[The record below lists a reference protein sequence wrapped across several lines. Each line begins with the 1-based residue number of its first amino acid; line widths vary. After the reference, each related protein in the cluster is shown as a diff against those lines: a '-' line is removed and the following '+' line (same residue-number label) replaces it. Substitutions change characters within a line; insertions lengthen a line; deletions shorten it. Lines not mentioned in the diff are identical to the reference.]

1 MPKRTN
7 DFQRLMHYIYSQLAP
22 KDVCVTESASLKER
36 SNNVEREVDILLEQN
51 IFGMAMRIA
60 IECRGR
66 SRKDDIE
73 WIDSLIGKFQN
84 LDVHKVIAVSKS
96 GFSKGA
102 IKKAADSNIET
113 RTLKQ
118 ALDTD
123 WSAEFVKITLLSF
136 TRTSSVEAK
145 VTTIPQIS
153 QLHYQSCF
161 VVEDKN
167 TIGTLEEVLRDIY
180 DFELKDEFNQYFNEN
195 FIDIIKTVDDFDKD
209 VLIDEIIG
217 FDNLF
222 IRDMNDQI
230 YKLASATLT
239 YKTVFEKNQE
249 DLKHYTHYKSLIS
262 SGMVRDET
270 TQMPYDVTIVQIE
283 GKDEGRVFV
292 KSTHHKND
300 YPIKFR
306 PKKE

>member
-7 DFQRLMHYIYSQLAP
+7 DFQRLIHYIYSQLAP
-22 KDVCVTESASLKER
+22 KDVCVIESALLREHP
-36 SNNVEREVDILLEQN
+36 NNVEREVDILLEQN

-66 SRKDDIE
+66 SRTDDIE

-102 IKKAADSNIET
+102 ITKAAASSIET

-123 WSAEFVKITLLSF
+123 WSAEFAKITLLSW
-136 TRTSSVEAK
+136 TRATSVEAK

-153 QLHYQSCF
+153 QLHYQACF
-161 VVEDKN
+161 VVEDKDI
-167 TIGTLEEVLRDIY
+167 IGTLEDVLKDIY
-180 DFELKDEFNQYFNEN
+180 EFELEDEFNQYFVETLS
-195 FIDIIKTVDDFDKD
+195 DIIKTVDDFDRE
-209 VLIDEIIG
+209 VFIDEIIE
-217 FDNLF
+217 FENLF
-222 IRDMNDQI
+222 VHDINNQI
-230 YKLASATLT
+230 YKLASATFT

-249 DLKHYTHYKSLIS
+249 NLKHYTHYKSLIS
-262 SGMVRDET
+262 RGMVNDET
-270 TQMPYDVTIVQIE
+270 TQKPYDVTIVQIE
-283 GKDEGRVFV
+283 GKDEGRIFV
-292 KSTHHKND
+292 KSTNHKND

-306 PKKE
+306 P